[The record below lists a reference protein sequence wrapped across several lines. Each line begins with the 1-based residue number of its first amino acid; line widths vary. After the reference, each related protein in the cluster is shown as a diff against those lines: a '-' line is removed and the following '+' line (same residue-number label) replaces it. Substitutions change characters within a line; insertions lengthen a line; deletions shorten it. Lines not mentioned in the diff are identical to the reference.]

1 MKYLCDSFEIRKYI
15 ESIAK
20 EAHMKR
26 DCNAKKVIF
35 HGLTGFFLCPAGD
48 FSHGKCHYIS

>member
-1 MKYLCDSFEIRKYI
+1 MKYLWDSFEIRKYM

-35 HGLTGFFLCPAGD
+35 HGLTGFLCPAED